1 MFLIYQGIAA
11 EKNVISLEA
20 ESVKKGTKQS
30 PEKPVP
36 DSADSPDLV
45 GSCPPTDNNMK
56 DDDIKKRVR
65 INKDGSLSMEMKVRF
80 RLQNDETLHWST
92 KVKKTSG
99 GTCEFKQGHSNAYFA
114 QVSDRSFSESETISA
129 EEAWVS
135 RSYQRHAEEPHCPQ
149 CFSHFRD
156 YDIWENVPDTH
167 GANRCVHSSSSS
179 ASSYAVVSR
188 KTIVE
193 MQSMS
198 RSSEEL
204 TEQVIEKETCIK
216 SITQAAETVEYCT
229 VSDEGEGASQR
240 TSRASQKSNSEVN
253 FKKQASRSSGGSITS
268 NNPDLYQI
276 CQCEV
281 PAGHPNERNEQN
293 INQAEE
299 ERGILTSA
307 MSVKSPASNTSE
319 NTENAACRENQG
331 RRSKSAMLCYS
342 DASTNSTC
350 GVLDVATKGQRT
362 ADVKASQERS
372 PSTQSVKSV
381 KGERSV
387 KLEQSQE
394 YLKPEENGKERRPLS
409 SVSSKV
415 STKSKGS
422 RISSVPSERP
432 ADEDLEQR
440 TPSTMSAISSVSAEL
455 KHIAYE
461 TSEEESS
468 QSSAEE
474 KESDPN
480 VQSRISEEGYFSPKL
495 ENKRTQG
502 AQSVGSNSSAPL
514 QKSTDFEA
522 TTVRTTSVMS
532 VKSNAS
538 AKSADAESHDAN
550 SENTNQERP
559 QSTHSTQSV
568 KSIVSNKSTKSERPQ
583 TAEILEHKDDD
594 SVENG
599 DVEEPREVTKM
610 SNNSE
615 ERTAGSL
622 FQSKVTPV
630 QKSDTH
636 GDNSHETLF
645 DGEIQR
651 SLSSLSATSKRS
663 NCSGCPPNEN
673 TEISLDENRVHTED
687 SSSSSISVNSVQSHT
702 QRASSA
708 LSSKSAKSCTSMKSN
723 KSNTENFGDKTSKE
737 EAPERPQSGVSV
749 ISTESREG
757 DLVAEKHMSECKKH
771 VERIP
776 SNLSVRSE
784 KSHTSLTSQK
794 TNVSDIC
801 LGNEDS
807 IVDGEDEQRP
817 LSSHSVV
824 SDVSVRSNKS
834 KCQNDDSRETPD
846 VKNTRESNEVRPS
859 SSKSSRSKQSSAS
872 KKSEKRP
879 QSALSAKSAKS
890 VKSEVLSVENG
901 IKAGTQEDP
910 DESQERAKSVLSA
923 KSGKSVKSAKSHKL
937 EESDV
942 KENVSDSDHE
952 NRPPSILSVRSAK
965 STMSKV
971 STTSKKSNISETC
984 LEGGVDNLDERNIKG
999 GSGSEHV
1006 RSASVQSVKSSV
1018 SKKSKTPE
1026 SRVGVPPDEESVT
1039 SKQSSKEDVNER
1051 PPSDMSAKSEE
1062 SSFSEMSI
1070 NSAETANSARSSKSA
1085 RSRGS
1090 TKSVKSK
1097 ASENCSGKIPDEKRG
1112 ENLEGTNGQDC
1123 PTEKEA
1129 SDDDLPV
1136 ERALSELS
1144 GKSATLNAAT
1154 DVYEVCSEDGVDH
1167 PDKRIVRGGSEGR
1180 LPSAQSFD
1188 SNISANESNCTTD
1201 VPVGSDIVSS
1211 EETFKEL
1218 EVERAGSAVSTKS
1231 VHSNI
1236 SEMSGSHGKKTSSA
1250 LSAKSTKSSTS
1261 EKSVR
1266 SKDSEPQSA
1275 RASTVD
1281 SKDQE
1286 RTGSAI
1292 SVQSNNSENSVQ
1304 SNRPQCS
1311 DVESPTD
1318 CEEQADRAQTNLSI
1332 KSGKSAKS
1340 KISTAS
1346 KRSNVSE
1353 EVNTD
1358 GDNIVSEERASSCTS
1373 NKSVQSHVTERS
1385 RKSCA
1390 AGTHEDSAERTQ
1402 SALSVKST
1410 RSTKSN
1416 ESKGM
1421 DDSAKRHTPD
1431 EKEKASRTLS
1441 NMSERSKSIESNV
1454 SAVSK
1459 NSEVSVSCELNTEDA
1474 TEKQHEEEDLGNRSV
1489 KSNTSARS
1497 SRSKCE
1503 SDFPNKENSRPRSQ
1517 GSAISVKSNMSG
1529 SSVHNTPDE
1538 RYEEESQD
1546 RAKSTSSKKSRTSKK
1561 SKKSK
1566 VSASPAEGSAS
1577 DSDDMTRSASSLSAS
1592 SAKSNFSE
1600 AKKSK
1605 ASNQQSG
1612 HETEATDADN
1622 EDRMSSLSTLTNRS
1636 NISARSKLSKCSD
1649 TVASQNLESESND
1662 CDEEKSCTSVKSD
1675 QSRLS
1680 KKSKKHK
1687 ELATDDLAVDKKE
1700 KTMARTP
1707 STLSARSTKTLSSK
1721 STQSEKSIKS
1731 KGLKESDAPA
1741 NDCASEKSNTSV
1753 QSQRSMEAGL
1763 LEESAIGE
1771 KTKGAPSDALTGS
1784 EDSVERGQSVMSV
1797 TSSGSRKSSKYRK
1810 LQAVSNEE
1818 QTTEE
1823 VERSPSNMSGTT
1835 NKTSIYASSRN
1846 VTPHGELSEDF
1857 TNEEERSTSI
1867 VSAKSSTSTK
1877 STQKSFSTKSSK
1889 SKISDAQRQE
1899 KPDEQMNRA
1908 LSKAS
1913 MNSAKSSHSD
1923 ECNKLQGSNVSPEQV
1938 VHAVDENKGEDACKR
1953 ALSPISVKSNATST
1967 TTKSNLSYDAKRSR
1981 NVEGLETKN
1990 KEDDDVKKTPSVLSV
2005 ESNTSSKTMQS
2016 NRSGTSN
2023 KKTIRDKED
2032 TDNIK
2037 DGVQSTESAK
2047 SHKSEVPA
2055 VTIEESE
2062 DRSPTTMS
2070 LKSKSSGRSKKS
2082 KSSEGQK
2089 SERKSKGSLSVH
2101 SHLSAKSKRST
2112 VTNVSAATVTSTNP
2126 AEVVKVRGISG
2137 SHLSDKKQANAMS
2150 DYAKQPLEGKNQLIR
2165 QAESKES
2172 DMSQTL
2178 SSLEVVK
2185 ETDGAA
2191 EPPESKSVS
2200 EIDTNY
2206 RPKSKEADEYELVPS
2221 ILPNASPTEVV
2232 NEWLKTIPPESD
2244 IYEMEDLSENSEK
2257 ISQAAE
2263 GGNEVEDSK
2272 KTDNSSAE
2280 TSKDID
2286 TGGAIHPDLDDEC
2299 KTGTETS
2306 NDNNGSPQTADASK
2320 ILNSSVQV
2328 MRVLLNP
2335 KSDRCN
2341 SLPEISPVYGR
2352 KLSTS
2357 ATGLLDCLV
2366 KLQLIDHNPNNTNER
2381 DKKYQDLMHIL
2392 QSLWLCDP
2400 SENEQKPTRSDNR
2413 CVEDDYNHTSS
2424 SGVDVN
2430 SGSTGSGKSS
2440 DGIKSSNS
2448 NHEDASQPVCK
2459 DTKGDAVWHSEREE
2473 QKEEDNPE
2481 TNDTIRNNDSPRETP
2496 ETPSSSNKSSGTSST
2511 ISQKVIQEA
2520 ELKGE
2525 EDLDPESHILSTR
2538 ADLTKSMS
2546 HNPDPVWVINL
2557 LTKIEKQFMVHY
2569 VSAMKEF
2576 KGRWNLAD
2584 NDQLDEIINELKAE
2598 IERRIQKSINREVKK
2613 IQDSVG
2619 LPRPPNDTVS
2629 QESTSQAKE
2638 RKQKLKK
2645 RLQHSAGSQDE
2656 ISGNSTTGTPYSDQ
2670 RSDNTDESCPCET
2683 CIKKRKNSEASLR
2696 MEATNAAHSGNCRNS
2711 DEIKVAETLVENVVF
2726 AAVKEVEG
2734 EKVEQCTENTSSY
2747 EVDKKGDDCESM
2759 ESLTKHEKQKK
2770 PVVAEWDSEDDVNET
2785 LGEEAKTVDE
2795 TPLEGETEDFDED
2808 ESEEIKTKAVDDKD
2822 AIMEADAETAAE
2834 EESAKDENPEEELV
2848 KNEIRVI
2855 NEPELLNELSVASTA
2870 EKEEGNTETA
2880 EVSMAATHENKSE
2893 RDEVVEDFDEA
2904 EHESVKEAA
2913 LEIGSVND
2921 EEEDGGLED
2930 FDEDS
2935 NSTTN
2940 DDDTSDDTTS
2950 HGLSSEAADDAKEDE
2965 VAVEKEFEVARE
2977 DEVCDVQ
2984 TKVSAGED
2992 ETVKESDE
3000 SATSEHGSVTR
3011 KNSEEGLQSDLEV
3024 VSPISEDDPPTQNQ
3038 NLVSDNDLA
3047 KVPDDIATTEDDTS
3061 EEKHST
3067 GDDESKEDTDA
3078 EEESSSEVRASSD
3091 HESESEEPVKMEK
3104 VNAEEESSAASESQ
3118 SAEDLDG
3125 TSNAISGEDEPA
3137 EEAAAGRVSKHDSE
3151 KDEEEE
3157 ESSVVKK
3164 EKPLETSADENRDTS
3179 TADESSSEEDAK
3191 MTNDDLATDKDQAAT
3206 SQSESK
3212 DETDEDETG
3221 TEEADKDEETELHT
3235 QEDTADDVNDTG
3247 VISEDLSTEDET
3259 PKENVA
3265 MCRDPLNEQ
3274 SEKDLPKTEEEPA
3287 TPETNSDYPGVTS
3300 GAENDSKEGEPD
3312 QANNEDPTAIFKEPD
3327 QEEVTAN
3334 RESEDENEEDH
3345 GETPVVDQ
3353 VDITSEDGEED
3364 TTSSQDDSAD
3374 DEDASTKEEIS
3385 AAEKET
3391 SGEEEINKVNQKLT
3405 ETSNE
3410 EELDDCSVK
3419 DDHQSTRTE
3428 SSSED
3433 ESKEESKNSGTDES
3447 RPGSTVTDAN
3457 DTTGQDESRVS
3468 NDSESPDDSEAEPKN
3483 QVVDEILQEAS
3494 DENETPS
3501 RSEEQEKTKSSEK
3514 PADSN
3519 ASELL
3524 TEDKSEEDKSYSED
3538 VMEQEHK
3545 VPEEKSGDVITEN
3558 ETKDESG
3565 EEETGAGEE
3574 TDVLTIITDEG
3585 QAFKEDTGRKDVQKS
3600 ESKDFNSCEK
3610 EKNMDDALDKEEE
3623 TETANDDWSGD
3634 EGNSADEEDE
3644 AEEDSDE
3651 PEEHTQAELKPL
3663 VISKATNQSQPDR
3676 QGKETLLMPLDTL
3689 KKEKDES
3696 EDGTYAD
3703 IEDSETEIN
3712 SQK

>member
-1 MFLIYQGIAA
+1 
-11 EKNVISLEA
+11 
-20 ESVKKGTKQS
+20 
-30 PEKPVP
+30 
-36 DSADSPDLV
+36 
-45 GSCPPTDNNMK
+45 
-56 DDDIKKRVR
+56 
-65 INKDGSLSMEMKVRF
+65 
-80 RLQNDETLHWST
+80 
-92 KVKKTSG
+92 
-99 GTCEFKQGHSNAYFA
+99 
-114 QVSDRSFSESETISA
+114 
-129 EEAWVS
+129 
-135 RSYQRHAEEPHCPQ
+135 
-149 CFSHFRD
+149 
-156 YDIWENVPDTH
+156 
-167 GANRCVHSSSSS
+167 
-179 ASSYAVVSR
+179 
-188 KTIVE
+188 
-193 MQSMS
+193 
-198 RSSEEL
+198 
-204 TEQVIEKETCIK
+204 
-216 SITQAAETVEYCT
+216 
-229 VSDEGEGASQR
+229 
-240 TSRASQKSNSEVN
+240 
-253 FKKQASRSSGGSITS
+253 
-268 NNPDLYQI
+268 
-276 CQCEV
+276 
-281 PAGHPNERNEQN
+281 
-293 INQAEE
+293 
-299 ERGILTSA
+299 
-307 MSVKSPASNTSE
+307 
-319 NTENAACRENQG
+319 
-331 RRSKSAMLCYS
+331 
-342 DASTNSTC
+342 
-350 GVLDVATKGQRT
+350 
-362 ADVKASQERS
+362 
-372 PSTQSVKSV
+372 
-381 KGERSV
+381 
-387 KLEQSQE
+387 
-394 YLKPEENGKERRPLS
+394 
-409 SVSSKV
+409 
-415 STKSKGS
+415 
-422 RISSVPSERP
+422 
-432 ADEDLEQR
+432 
-440 TPSTMSAISSVSAEL
+440 
-455 KHIAYE
+455 
-461 TSEEESS
+461 
-468 QSSAEE
+468 
-474 KESDPN
+474 
-480 VQSRISEEGYFSPKL
+480 
-495 ENKRTQG
+495 
-502 AQSVGSNSSAPL
+502 
-514 QKSTDFEA
+514 
-522 TTVRTTSVMS
+522 
-532 VKSNAS
+532 
-538 AKSADAESHDAN
+538 
-550 SENTNQERP
+550 
-559 QSTHSTQSV
+559 
-568 KSIVSNKSTKSERPQ
+568 
-583 TAEILEHKDDD
+583 
-594 SVENG
+594 
-599 DVEEPREVTKM
+599 
-610 SNNSE
+610 
-615 ERTAGSL
+615 
-622 FQSKVTPV
+622 
-630 QKSDTH
+630 
-636 GDNSHETLF
+636 
-645 DGEIQR
+645 
-651 SLSSLSATSKRS
+651 
-663 NCSGCPPNEN
+663 
-673 TEISLDENRVHTED
+673 
-687 SSSSSISVNSVQSHT
+687 
-702 QRASSA
+702 
-708 LSSKSAKSCTSMKSN
+708 
-723 KSNTENFGDKTSKE
+723 
-737 EAPERPQSGVSV
+737 
-749 ISTESREG
+749 
-757 DLVAEKHMSECKKH
+757 
-771 VERIP
+771 
-776 SNLSVRSE
+776 
-784 KSHTSLTSQK
+784 
-794 TNVSDIC
+794 
-801 LGNEDS
+801 
-807 IVDGEDEQRP
+807 
-817 LSSHSVV
+817 
-824 SDVSVRSNKS
+824 
-834 KCQNDDSRETPD
+834 
-846 VKNTRESNEVRPS
+846 
-859 SSKSSRSKQSSAS
+859 
-872 KKSEKRP
+872 
-879 QSALSAKSAKS
+879 
-890 VKSEVLSVENG
+890 
-901 IKAGTQEDP
+901 
-910 DESQERAKSVLSA
+910 
-923 KSGKSVKSAKSHKL
+923 
-937 EESDV
+937 
-942 KENVSDSDHE
+942 
-952 NRPPSILSVRSAK
+952 
-965 STMSKV
+965 
-971 STTSKKSNISETC
+971 
-984 LEGGVDNLDERNIKG
+984 
-999 GSGSEHV
+999 
-1006 RSASVQSVKSSV
+1006 
-1018 SKKSKTPE
+1018 
-1026 SRVGVPPDEESVT
+1026 
-1039 SKQSSKEDVNER
+1039 
-1051 PPSDMSAKSEE
+1051 
-1062 SSFSEMSI
+1062 
-1070 NSAETANSARSSKSA
+1070 
-1085 RSRGS
+1085 
-1090 TKSVKSK
+1090 
-1097 ASENCSGKIPDEKRG
+1097 
-1112 ENLEGTNGQDC
+1112 
-1123 PTEKEA
+1123 
-1129 SDDDLPV
+1129 
-1136 ERALSELS
+1136 
-1144 GKSATLNAAT
+1144 
-1154 DVYEVCSEDGVDH
+1154 
-1167 PDKRIVRGGSEGR
+1167 
-1180 LPSAQSFD
+1180 
-1188 SNISANESNCTTD
+1188 
-1201 VPVGSDIVSS
+1201 
-1211 EETFKEL
+1211 
-1218 EVERAGSAVSTKS
+1218 
-1231 VHSNI
+1231 
-1236 SEMSGSHGKKTSSA
+1236 
-1250 LSAKSTKSSTS
+1250 
-1261 EKSVR
+1261 
-1266 SKDSEPQSA
+1266 
-1275 RASTVD
+1275 
-1281 SKDQE
+1281 
-1286 RTGSAI
+1286 
-1292 SVQSNNSENSVQ
+1292 
-1304 SNRPQCS
+1304 
-1311 DVESPTD
+1311 
-1318 CEEQADRAQTNLSI
+1318 
-1332 KSGKSAKS
+1332 
-1340 KISTAS
+1340 
-1346 KRSNVSE
+1346 
-1353 EVNTD
+1353 
-1358 GDNIVSEERASSCTS
+1358 
-1373 NKSVQSHVTERS
+1373 
-1385 RKSCA
+1385 
-1390 AGTHEDSAERTQ
+1390 
-1402 SALSVKST
+1402 
-1410 RSTKSN
+1410 
-1416 ESKGM
+1416 
-1421 DDSAKRHTPD
+1421 
-1431 EKEKASRTLS
+1431 
-1441 NMSERSKSIESNV
+1441 
-1454 SAVSK
+1454 
-1459 NSEVSVSCELNTEDA
+1459 
-1474 TEKQHEEEDLGNRSV
+1474 
-1489 KSNTSARS
+1489 
-1497 SRSKCE
+1497 
-1503 SDFPNKENSRPRSQ
+1503 
-1517 GSAISVKSNMSG
+1517 
-1529 SSVHNTPDE
+1529 
-1538 RYEEESQD
+1538 
-1546 RAKSTSSKKSRTSKK
+1546 
-1561 SKKSK
+1561 
-1566 VSASPAEGSAS
+1566 
-1577 DSDDMTRSASSLSAS
+1577 
-1592 SAKSNFSE
+1592 
-1600 AKKSK
+1600 
-1605 ASNQQSG
+1605 
-1612 HETEATDADN
+1612 
-1622 EDRMSSLSTLTNRS
+1622 
-1636 NISARSKLSKCSD
+1636 
-1649 TVASQNLESESND
+1649 
-1662 CDEEKSCTSVKSD
+1662 
-1675 QSRLS
+1675 
-1680 KKSKKHK
+1680 
-1687 ELATDDLAVDKKE
+1687 
-1700 KTMARTP
+1700 
-1707 STLSARSTKTLSSK
+1707 
-1721 STQSEKSIKS
+1721 
-1731 KGLKESDAPA
+1731 
-1741 NDCASEKSNTSV
+1741 
-1753 QSQRSMEAGL
+1753 
-1763 LEESAIGE
+1763 
-1771 KTKGAPSDALTGS
+1771 
-1784 EDSVERGQSVMSV
+1784 
-1797 TSSGSRKSSKYRK
+1797 
-1810 LQAVSNEE
+1810 
-1818 QTTEE
+1818 
-1823 VERSPSNMSGTT
+1823 
-1835 NKTSIYASSRN
+1835 
-1846 VTPHGELSEDF
+1846 
-1857 TNEEERSTSI
+1857 
-1867 VSAKSSTSTK
+1867 
-1877 STQKSFSTKSSK
+1877 
-1889 SKISDAQRQE
+1889 
-1899 KPDEQMNRA
+1899 
-1908 LSKAS
+1908 
-1913 MNSAKSSHSD
+1913 
-1923 ECNKLQGSNVSPEQV
+1923 
-1938 VHAVDENKGEDACKR
+1938 
-1953 ALSPISVKSNATST
+1953 
-1967 TTKSNLSYDAKRSR
+1967 
-1981 NVEGLETKN
+1981 
-1990 KEDDDVKKTPSVLSV
+1990 
-2005 ESNTSSKTMQS
+2005 
-2016 NRSGTSN
+2016 
-2023 KKTIRDKED
+2023 
-2032 TDNIK
+2032 
-2037 DGVQSTESAK
+2037 
-2047 SHKSEVPA
+2047 
-2055 VTIEESE
+2055 
-2062 DRSPTTMS
+2062 
-2070 LKSKSSGRSKKS
+2070 
-2082 KSSEGQK
+2082 
-2089 SERKSKGSLSVH
+2089 
-2101 SHLSAKSKRST
+2101 
-2112 VTNVSAATVTSTNP
+2112 
-2126 AEVVKVRGISG
+2126 
-2137 SHLSDKKQANAMS
+2137 
-2150 DYAKQPLEGKNQLIR
+2150 
-2165 QAESKES
+2165 
-2172 DMSQTL
+2172 MSQTL

-2341 SLPEISPVYGR
+2341 SLPEISPVYG
-2352 KLSTS
+2352 
-2357 ATGLLDCLV
+2357 
-2366 KLQLIDHNPNNTNER
+2366 Q
-2381 DKKYQDLMHIL
+2381 
-2392 QSLWLCDP
+2392 
-2400 SENEQKPTRSDNR
+2400 NEQKPTRSDNR

-2965 VAVEKEFEVARE
+2965 VAVEKEFEMARE

-3353 VDITSEDGEED
+3353 ADITSEDGEED
-3364 TTSSQDDSAD
+3364 TTS
-3374 DEDASTKEEIS
+3374 K
-3385 AAEKET
+3385 
-3391 SGEEEINKVNQKLT
+3391 
-3405 ETSNE
+3405 
-3410 EELDDCSVK
+3410 
-3419 DDHQSTRTE
+3419 